1 MFGFGYN
8 KEKSRANAEKYLQQ
22 NKLSNAIAEYEKI
35 LKEEPRDLAI
45 LNTVGDVYARMGQN
59 EKAIDRFKAVGEAYA
74 TDGFVLKAIAVYKKI
89 TKLDPHGLPSIEKL
103 AELYRKQGMVT
114 DARSALLQAADGY
127 SRKGQNGQT
136 LRLLKQLVLFDP
148 ENVQV
153 ITRTADLM
161 SQGGEPEQAR
171 QMLMQTA
178 TTLVERHAF
187 DSAQKILERLLQVDR
202 NNTHALELRAQVT
215 YELGDYPK
223 AIELYE
229 ALPDLDSRPDAL
241 RTLLGAHLHQGNLD
255 EASMLA
261 RKLVS
266 VHQDADGILRLA
278 DRLYKENDTLR
289 MLELYSEFFDQALS
303 ANREE
308 VIGHLEGAV
317 SRVRNNCEAL
327 QTVYK
332 LLRRS
337 GERSMIGEVLELL
350 AHAAVQANQLESAR
364 DAYKELI
371 ELEPDNNAHVQGY
384 RQVCALM
391 GPGATTPAP
400 SATPGA
406 ADEPRTLADYVLA
419 EGPDLPAQNYPPEVE
434 EEIQAALTEAE
445 LCESFS
451 NKTKGI
457 AALESAL
464 GLAPED
470 LRLNRAL
477 AVTYAQVGQKALA
490 TRCYASMHRVLEAMG
505 ESEAASFY
513 CELAGAGQ
521 TTTWE
526 AKTGEF
532 TPSEF
537 EMKPEASPQGTAEEI
552 DLSGEWESVW
562 QVEEP
567 KPEAAPA
574 IPAGVNIDDMLVEA
588 RFCLDRRIISEAESL
603 LARIASYVPDH
614 PELPALRARL
624 QEVTNAPQAAA
635 PAVPPAAYQPVEVI
649 EVGTPSSAALPVP
662 PPPPQPAAAP
672 TLNSLAA
679 ELDAELGEGF
689 EPAPRTPVSPRPTV
703 PPPPPVP
710 ASTPPPTFAPPAA
723 AQAPAAWDPN
733 QAPQYAPPQPPAYPP
748 QPNYAAPQGYP
759 QAPPPQGYP
768 GYPPQYPPAYPP
780 QPNYAAPQANPP
792 QPNYPA
798 PVPEPAAEPS
808 VFGNLLQDF
817 ERELEDT
824 AETGGEDPESH
835 FNLGIAFREMALLD
849 EAIGEFQKVCRLDV
863 RRLGSSRAQQA
874 YIWLATCFV
883 EKGVPEAAIN
893 WYQRALEIA
902 PNEESRVA
910 VTYELAS
917 AYEAAGRKREALER
931 FMEVYG
937 TNIDY
942 RDVAGRIRELR
953 ASVPV

>member
-1 MFGFGYN
+1 MFGLGYS
-8 KEKSRANAEKYLQQ
+8 KEKSRAAAEKYLQQ
-22 NKLSNAIAEYEKI
+22 NKLPNAIAEYEKI

-59 EKAIDRFKAVGEAYA
+59 EKAIERFKTVGEAYA
-74 TDGFVLKAIAVYKKI
+74 ADGFVLKAIAVYKKI
-89 TKLDPHGLPSIEKL
+89 TKLDSAGLPCIEKL
-103 AELYRKQGMVT
+103 AELYRKQGLVT

-127 SRKGQNGQT
+127 ARKGQNAQT

-153 ITRTADLM
+153 ITRAADLM

-171 QMLMQTA
+171 QMLLQTA

-187 DSAQKILERLLQVDR
+187 DPAQKILERLLLVDR

-223 AIELYE
+223 AIEFYE

-241 RTLLGAHLHQGNLD
+241 RTLLDAQLHQGNL
-255 EASMLA
+255 EESAMLA
-261 RKLVS
+261 RKLLS
-266 VHQDADGILRLA
+266 VHQDATGIIRLA
-278 DRLYKENDTLR
+278 DRFYKDNETLR
-289 MLELYSEFFDQALS
+289 VLELYSEFFDPALR
-303 ANREE
+303 ANHDE
-308 VIGHLEGAV
+308 VVAHLEGAV
-317 SRVRNNCEAL
+317 SRVRNNPDAL
-327 QTVYK
+327 QTIYT
-332 LLRRS
+332 LLRRA
-337 GERSMIGEVLELL
+337 GETSMIAEVLELM
-350 AHAAVQANQLESAR
+350 AHAAVQANQLERAR

-391 GPGATTPAP
+391 GPGGGAPPPA
-400 SATPGA
+400 A
-406 ADEPRTLADYVLA
+406 APAAAEEPRTLADYVLA
-419 EGPDLPAQNYPPEVE
+419 EGPDLPTQNYPPEVE
-434 EEIQAALTEAE
+434 EHIQAALTESE

-451 NKTKGI
+451 SKTKGVTALE
-457 AALESAL
+457 AALQV
-464 GLAPED
+464 APDD

-477 AVTYAQVGQKALA
+477 AVFYTQVGQKSLA
-490 TRCYASMHRVLEAMG
+490 TRCYATMHRVLELMG

-513 CELAGAGQ
+513 CEMAGAGQ

-526 AKTGEF
+526 AKSGEF
-532 TPSEF
+532 TASEF
-537 EMKPEASPQGTAEEI
+537 EMKPEAAAQGTAEEI

-562 QVEEP
+562 QVDEP
-567 KPEAAPA
+567 KPEPAAEVP
-574 IPAGVNIDDMLVEA
+574 PGVNVNDMLVEA
-588 RFCLDRRIISEAESL
+588 RFCLDRKIISEAESL
-603 LARIASYVPDH
+603 VARIAAVAPNH
-614 PELPALRARL
+614 PELPVLRARL
-624 QEVTNAPQAAA
+624 QEAVAGPKSATPL
-635 PAVPPAAYQPVEVI
+635 PAQPAYQPVEVI
-649 EVGTPSSAALPVP
+649 EVGSPTLSTPPMP
-662 PPPPQPAAAP
+662 PPPRPAVAP

-679 ELDAELGEGF
+679 ELDAELGDGF
-689 EPAPRTPVSPRPTV
+689 TPAPRSPVSPM
-703 PPPPPVP
+703 PPRMAPPAAV
-710 ASTPPPTFAPPAA
+710 PPAA
-723 AQAPAAWDPN
+723 AQPPAAWSQPQQPN
-733 QAPQYAPPQPPAYPP
+733 YAPPAPPAYAQPPA
-748 QPNYAAPQGYP
+748 YAAPQGYP
-759 QAPPPQGYP
+759 PAPPQAYP
-768 GYPPQYPPAYPP
+768 GYPPPPYPPAPG
-780 QPNYAAPQANPP
+780 
-792 QPNYPA
+792 YPA
-798 PVPEPAAEPS
+798 PYAAQPAAAPAPSPMPPVEPN

-824 AETGGEDPESH
+824 SETGGEDPESH
-835 FNLGIAFREMALLD
+835 FNLGIAFREMGLLD
-849 EAIGEFQKVCRLDV
+849 EAIGEFQKVCRLDA
-863 RRLGSSRAQQA
+863 RRLGSVRAQQA

-917 AYEAAGRKREALER
+917 AYESAGRKREALER
-931 FMEVYG
+931 LMEVYG